1 MSTNGDARDAGAA
14 IAVEEL
20 TGLALQERGLIS
32 LLTRQVAE
40 SPRGG
45 PRERLERHLTQSRR
59 HARIFDAQVDALR
72 GRRGAPE
79 LIAGV
84 VRSGFA
90 AAGAIGASAAQV
102 ATAPLAILR
111 QGGRQERL
119 LENAGI
125 EGGILANKLVIL
137 TAVTRALES
146 SDAREAE
153 QAIRRVREE
162 ALATW
167 EELLEATPSLMSAL
181 VSAKAG
187 RRPIAA

>member
-1 MSTNGDARDAGAA
+1 MSTNGDVRDRGAA

-32 LLTRQVAE
+32 LLMRQAAE

-45 PRERLERHLTQSRR
+45 PRERLERHLAQSRR
-59 HARIFDAQVDALR
+59 HARIFDQQVEALR

-90 AAGAIGASAAQV
+90 AAGALGASAAQV

-125 EGGILANKLVIL
+125 EGAALANKLVIL

-146 SDAREAE
+146 SDARDAE

-167 EELLEATPSLMSAL
+167 NELLEATPSLMSAL
-181 VSAKAG
+181 VSAKAA